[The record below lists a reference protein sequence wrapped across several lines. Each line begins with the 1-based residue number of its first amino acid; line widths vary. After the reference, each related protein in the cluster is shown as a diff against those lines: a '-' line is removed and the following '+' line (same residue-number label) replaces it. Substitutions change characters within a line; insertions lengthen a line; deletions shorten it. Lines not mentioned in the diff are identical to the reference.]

1 MALLQNPGFVAMLS
15 GVEKTATG
23 AGYFWIDESQPFLLV
38 KEGDTFSLTVDH
50 NQSSV
55 TSIMWQEASNTDFT
69 TDLADLVLFTDA
81 TCDTNSNT
89 TVGCD
94 SSTLMAAGQNVTGTD
109 IVPPVITGSVVPT
122 GTTVVSNGGGTDFV
136 ISQAATDTHADVTLT
151 FSDFDVFNAN
161 TLTLTIGPV
170 KAARFPRPTA
180 TGGGGR
186 WDRNRYYRCKIVH
199 SGATYYSSTTEVM
212 CDWPDPAGTKQPPG
226 TVTTAGDP

>member
-1 MALLQNPGFVAMLS
+1 MALLSNPGFVAMLS

-23 AGYFWIDESQPFLLV
+23 AGFFWIDEPQTFLQV

-55 TSIMWQEASNTDFT
+55 TSILWQEASNTEFT
-69 TDLADLVLFTDA
+69 ADLVDLAFFDA

-94 SSTLMAAGQNVTGTD
+94 DSTLMAAGQNVTGTD
-109 IVPPVITGSVVPT
+109 IVPPVITGSKVPT
-122 GTTVVSNGGGTDFV
+122 GTTVVSNGGGTSFV
-136 ISQAATDTHADVTLT
+136 ISQAATDTHDPVTLA

-170 KAARFPRPTA
+170 KVSRFPRPTA
-180 TGGGGR
+180 TGGGAR
-186 WDRNRYYRCKIVH
+186 WDRNKYYRCKIVH
-199 SGATYYSSTTEVM
+199 SGTTYYSSTTEVM
-212 CDWPDPAGTKQPPG
+212 CDWPDPAGAKQSPN
-226 TVTTAGDP
+226 TVTTAHDP